1 MRTIRI
7 EASGSYDVVIG
18 SGLLGEAGG
27 RIAALA
33 GRVRAMVVS
42 DERVFSLYGARV
54 LESLREAGI
63 AAAQFIFPQG
73 EREKNLATYGAL
85 LETLCRERFT
95 RRDWIVALGG
105 GVVGDLAGFAA
116 ATYQRGIPFVQLPT
130 TLLAA
135 VDASVGGKT
144 AVDLA
149 GGKNQVGAFHQPRLV
164 LCDTDCLGTLDP
176 EEYRC
181 GCAEIIKYAMIGSPE
196 FFEEISRTPVREDYE
211 EVIARCVGMKRD
223 CVQADEFDTGERML
237 LNFGH
242 SFGHAAEACS
252 GYALPHGEAVAMG
265 MAVMCRSAAAA
276 GFCSEETADALLAL
290 LRAYGLPTE
299 IPYGAE
305 ALAEAAR
312 ADKKAAGDS
321 VRLVVPEAVGRCRI
335 ETVPAGELLAWLRRG
350 GVQ

>member
-1 MRTIRI
+1 MKTIRI
-7 EASGSYDVVIG
+7 DASVSYDVVIAP
-18 SGLLGEAGG
+18 GLLGEAGA

-33 GRVRAMVVS
+33 GRARAMVVS
-42 DERVFSLYGARV
+42 DKHVFSLYGEKL
-54 LESLREAGI
+54 LESLRSAGMETSR
-63 AAAQFIFPQG
+63 FLFPRG
-73 EREKNLATYGAL
+73 EQEKNLATYGAL

-95 RRDWIVALGG
+95 RKDWIVALGG

-149 GGKNQVGAFHQPRLV
+149 GGKNQAGAFYQPRLV
-164 LCDTDCLGTLDP
+164 LCDTDCLGTLSE

-181 GCAEIIKYAMIGSPE
+181 GCAEVVKYAMIGSPE
-196 FFEEISRTPVREDYE
+196 LFGEISRKPVREHYE
-211 EVIARCVGMKRD
+211 EVIARCVAMKRD
-223 CVQADEFDTGERML
+223 YVQADEFDTGVRML

-276 GFCSEETADALLAL
+276 GYCPEETREALEKL

-299 IPYGAE
+299 IPYSAE

-312 ADKKAAGDS
+312 ADKKATGDS
-321 VRLVVPEAVGRCRI
+321 IRLVVPEKVGHCRI
-335 ETVPAGELLAWLRRG
+335 ETVPAGDLLLWLRRG

>member
-1 MRTIRI
+1 MKTIRI
-7 EASGSYDVVIG
+7 DASRSYDVVIG
-18 SGLLGEAGG
+18 PGLLAEAGR
-27 RIAALA
+27 RIAALT

-42 DERVFSLYGARV
+42 DDRVFPLYGEK
-54 LESLREAGI
+54 LMDSLRAAGLET
-63 AAAQFIFPQG
+63 AQFIFPQG
-73 EREKNLATYGAL
+73 EQEKNLATYGRL
-85 LETLCRERFT
+85 LEELCRLRFT
-95 RRDWIVALGG
+95 RSDLIVALGG

-149 GGKNQVGAFHQPRLV
+149 GGKNQAGAFYQPALV
-164 LCDTDCLGTLDP
+164 LCDTDCLRTLTE

-196 FFEEISRTPVREDYE
+196 LFEELAQTPVRDRYED
-211 EVIARCVGMKRD
+211 VIAACVAMKRD
-223 CVQADEFDTGERML
+223 FVQADEYDIGARML

-252 GYALPHGEAVAMG
+252 GYTLPHGLAVAMG
-265 MAVMCRSAAAA
+265 MAAMTRSAAAA
-276 GFCSEETADALLAL
+276 GICPAETADALLGL
-290 LRAYGLPTE
+290 LRTYGLPTE
-299 IPYGAE
+299 LPYPAE

-312 ADKKAAGDS
+312 ADKKAAGENL
-321 VRLVVPEAVGRCRI
+321 RIVVPEAVGRCRI
-335 ETVPAGELLAWLRRG
+335 ESIPAGELLLWLRRG
-350 GVQ
+350 GIK